1 MGILKRK
8 STHSELGEIVYIK
21 GIKYKNIRVLIRN
34 ANDIRV
40 TLPFFCTFAKAEE
53 FVEQNRERII
63 ASIKRLKKSDIT
75 VKRVND
81 ISKEELEEVKRK
93 AKEVLPARLKTLSEL
108 MNSKYEIRNHLEE
121 KIEDPF
127 TYRKVTIKNN
137 KSNWGSCSGMRN
149 INLNMHLVSLPEEL
163 RDFVIVHELCHL
175 VYPNHGKEFH
185 RLLNMACNGRERE
198 LNKRLREYYLK

>member
-1 MGILKRK
+1 MD
-8 STHSELGEIVYIK
+8 V
-21 GIKYKNIRVLIRN
+21 
-34 ANDIRV
+34 
-40 TLPFFCTFAKAEE
+40 
-53 FVEQNRERII
+53 
-63 ASIKRLKKSDIT
+63 T
-75 VKRVND
+75 VKKVND

-108 MNSKYEIRNHLEE
+108 MNSKYEIRNHFEE